1 MNSTVK
7 KMVYGSLAVAIVVGI
22 VSILDLVMKIPFGG
36 QITLDIIFLVCC
48 AIMGY
53 MGFSIKREQS

>member
-1 MNSTVK
+1 MTSTIK

-22 VSILDLVMKIPFGG
+22 LSILDLAMGVPFGG
-36 QITLDIIFLVCC
+36 STFLDIVFLVCC

-53 MGFSIKREQS
+53 MGFTIKREQS